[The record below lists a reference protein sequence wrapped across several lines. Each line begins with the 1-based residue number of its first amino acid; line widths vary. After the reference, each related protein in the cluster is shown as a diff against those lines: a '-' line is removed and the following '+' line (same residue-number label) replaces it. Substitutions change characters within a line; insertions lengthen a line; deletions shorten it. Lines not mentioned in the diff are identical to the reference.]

1 MLKQPRSRP
10 KTTQPPLDLP
20 VFRLLHS
27 TADTEAELRAAQPID
42 WLMVR
47 VMLPLFVAGTLAIA
61 VLWGLEL
68 SSGKIS
74 EVNRYAYPVLLALF
88 SGSVLVL
95 RRWPQHVGLVRWAGF
110 LSVSL
115 SQLGDLVNT
124 LLQSGPLIGNYSA
137 VTLFNWLP
145 LIYALAFFLLEGS
158 AAVWSAC
165 VLLAL
170 VSAGFAWRVVSPEG
184 HPDDVTLLV
193 NVLASHVVFIVCLT
207 GWLRMKRL
215 LSRQHG
221 LAEELR
227 VLAATDPLTGL
238 ANRRQALDEL
248 GRLVAPPARE
258 PPPVALLCD
267 IDHFKRINDQLGHE
281 VGDRVLVDVADAL
294 RRATRATDVV
304 ARWGGEEFLVV
315 LPGSPLPEALEL
327 AERLRQRVA
336 QAGAEGAAAPVGGV
350 TMSVG
355 LAAHRPEESTTEWLR
370 RTDEALYRA
379 KHAGRDRCEAA

>member
-1 MLKQPRSRP
+1 MIR
-10 KTTQPPLDLP
+10 
-20 VFRLLHS
+20 FLH
-27 TADTEAELRAAQPID
+27 TPADTEAELRAAQPMD
-42 WLMVR
+42 RLMVR
-47 VMLPLFVAGTLAIA
+47 VMLPLFATGTVAVA
-61 VLWGLEL
+61 VLWWLEL
-68 SSGKIS
+68 SSGRIS
-74 EVNRYAYPVLLALF
+74 DINRFAYPMLLALF
-88 SGSVLVL
+88 AGSLVVLW
-95 RRWPQHVGLVRWAGF
+95 RRPQHVGRVRWVGF

-115 SQLGDLVNT
+115 SQLGDLANT

-145 LIYALAFFLLEGS
+145 LIYALAFFLLEGR

-165 VLLAL
+165 VLLML
-170 VSAGFAWRVVSPEG
+170 VAAGFAWRVASPEG
-184 HPDDVTLLV
+184 HADDVTLLV

-238 ANRRQALDEL
+238 ANRRQALGEL
-248 GRLVAPPARE
+248 ARLVAPPAQM

-267 IDHFKRINDQLGHE
+267 IDHFKRVNDQLGHE
-281 VGDRVLVDVADAL
+281 VGDRVLVDVAEAL
-294 RRATRATDVV
+294 RRATRTSDVV

-315 LPGSPLPEALEL
+315 LTGTPPAEAMEL

-336 QAGAEGAAAPVGGV
+336 QAGSAGAAAPLGGV

-355 LAAHRPEESTTEWLR
+355 LAALHAGESAAEWLR
-370 RTDEALYRA
+370 RTDAALYRA
-379 KHAGRDRCEAA
+379 KHAGRDRCEM

>member
-1 MLKQPRSRP
+1 MLKRSRGRP
-10 KTTQPPLDLP
+10 KTTQQPPDP
-20 VFRLLHS
+20 FVFRLSHS
-27 TADTEAELRAAQPID
+27 PADTEAELRAAQPID
-42 WLMVR
+42 RLMVR

-61 VLWGLEL
+61 VLWWLEL

-74 EVNRYAYPVLLALF
+74 AINRFAYPVLLALF
-88 SGSVLVL
+88 SGSVVVL
-95 RRWPQHVGLVRWAGF
+95 KRWPQHVGLVRWAGF

-115 SQLGDLVNT
+115 SQLGDLANT

-145 LIYALAFFLLEGS
+145 LIYALAFFLLEGR

-170 VSAGFAWRVVSPEG
+170 VSAGFAWRVASPES
-184 HPDDVTLLV
+184 HPDDITLLV
-193 NVLASHVVFIVCLT
+193 NVLASHFVFIVCLT

-281 VGDRVLVDVADAL
+281 VGDRVLLEVAEAL
-294 RRATRATDVV
+294 RRATRTTDVV

-336 QAGAEGAAAPVGGV
+336 QAGAAGAAAPLGGV

-379 KHAGRDRCEAA
+379 KRAGRDRCGM